1 MRKPGSPVPQRPCA
15 AGTRAP
21 AMGTLAR
28 QLLRFGVAGV
38 AGLLV
43 DLAVLA
49 LAQRAGLDPYA
60 GRAVSFLC
68 AVLATWQINRRY
80 TFRPAGVSLWTEWW
94 RYLLAMSGGG
104 AVNVATYGAIV
115 WAFPAVPQIAS
126 WGVCAGS
133 LAGMAVNFIGARWFV
148 FRR

>member
-1 MRKPGSPVPQRPCA
+1 MKLGV
-15 AGTRAP
+15 
-21 AMGTLAR
+21 

-49 LAQRAGLDPYA
+49 LARGAGLDPYA
-60 GRAVSFLC
+60 GRALSFLC
-68 AVLATWQINRRY
+68 AVFATWQINRRY
-80 TFRPAGVSLWTEWW
+80 TFHPAGISLWTEWW

-104 AVNVATYGAIV
+104 LVNFATYSAIV
-115 WAFPAVPQIAS
+115 WCFPTLPYNPY

-133 LAGMAVNFIGARWFV
+133 LAGMTVNFIGARCFV
-148 FRR
+148 FQRKS

>member
-1 MRKPGSPVPQRPCA
+1 MK
-15 AGTRAP
+15 
-21 AMGTLAR
+21 LAS

-49 LAQRAGLDPYA
+49 LARYAGLDPYS
-60 GRAVSFLC
+60 GRVLSFLC
-68 AVLATWQINRRY
+68 AVGATWQINRRY
-80 TFRPAGVSLWTEWW
+80 TFHPAGLSLWTEWW

-104 AVNVATYGAIV
+104 AVNFVTYSAIV
-115 WAFPAVPQIAS
+115 WSFPGVPHIAS

-133 LAGMAVNFIGARWFV
+133 LAGMAVNFIGARCFV
-148 FRR
+148 FQRKS